1 MVESRLKVKSK
12 GITKKTRR
20 ASRKKTPQMIENFRN
35 SLAPNTPNINS
46 LVARFEKLDLKKDGP
61 WIVASE
67 LSSLGRDGLLR
78 NAYQFLTGRFG
89 QFRASAVFA
98 GEQERLDIAIE
109 RYKLGKQERL
119 VDDVILS
126 VAHGLLMFPKR
137 YFTVPNDTIIIFMT
151 YPDLVLRDSVE
162 WLRFLNPLYTRRGLD
177 ELFLG
182 GKLER
187 TLMDYRTNLDHIQID
202 IRIPG
207 DACENLELGYQDPR
221 YNLGLFTLPFK
232 NVRTS
237 RNVSGLGE
245 FVMSPGVSNWA
256 NESNYRALNATKRT
270 LDGLVKAFSGKII
283 IVNSCRRGNDP
294 RSL

>member
-20 ASRKKTPQMIENFRN
+20 ASRRKTPQMIENFRN

-46 LVARFEKLDLKKDGP
+46 LVARFEKLDLKKSGP

-126 VAHGLLMFPKR
+126 VAHGLLMTPKR
-137 YFTVPNDTIIIFMT
+137 YFTVPNDTIVIFMT
-151 YPDLVLRDSVE
+151 YPDPILRDSLQ

-177 ELFLG
+177 ELFLD

-187 TLMDYRTNLDHIQID
+187 TLVDYRTNLNHIQID

-207 DACENLELGYQDPR
+207 DACENLELGYQDPKFH
-221 YNLGLFTLPFK
+221 LGIFTLPFK
-232 NVRTS
+232 NARSS
-237 RNVSGLGE
+237 RDVSGIGN
-245 FVMSPGVSNWA
+245 FVLRPGVTNWA
-256 NESNYRALNATKRT
+256 DESNYRELNAVKRT
-270 LDGLVKAFSGKII
+270 LAGMVKTYSGKII
-283 IVNSCRRGNDP
+283 FVNSCRKRYEP